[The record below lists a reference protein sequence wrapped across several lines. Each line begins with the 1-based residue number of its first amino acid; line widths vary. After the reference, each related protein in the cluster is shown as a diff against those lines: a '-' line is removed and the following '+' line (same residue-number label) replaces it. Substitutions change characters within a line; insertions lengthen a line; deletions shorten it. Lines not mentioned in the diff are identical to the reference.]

1 MSYYKQFAE
10 MLGLELEQEF
20 TLVTQNGEKANSNTY
35 KIKEDGLYCQSA
47 THDYWFS
54 ASDDFLDILLMG
66 DFKAVPK
73 PWKPKKDERY
83 WWFSYGGH
91 EACSNLWK
99 GSYSDLADWKI
110 GNCFKTMEEA
120 KTKGKEIFEQIQKEY
135 EEA

>member
-1 MSYYKQFAE
+1 MNYYKHVAE
-10 MLGLELEQEF
+10 MLGVELEEEF
-20 TLVTQNGEKANSNTY
+20 KLKADCMEKPWNNLYRISENGFEY
-35 KIKEDGLYCQSA
+35 KSIHENWENDDHYALSEILSGKKE
-47 THDYWFS
+47 
-54 ASDDFLDILLMG
+54 IV
-66 DFKAVPK
+66 KI